1 MDLLEPPGGAD
12 SSERQLKGC
21 LEPRTGLRGRLELTL
36 LKGLGA
42 KDGFL
47 FFLSLW
53 LVMTLFPLASSDW
66 SDHQSPSQSCLCHMF
81 ILFLI

>member
-42 KDGFL
+42 KDGFPI
-47 FFLSLW
+47 FFI
-53 LVMTLFPLASSDW
+53 TLARNGVVSAAVV
-66 SDHQSPSQSCLCHMF
+66 
-81 ILFLI
+81 